1 MSNLKDR
8 RKAMGLSQSDLAYL
22 AEIKVRLIQDYEQG
36 HRNING
42 AAGLTLY
49 KIAQALHCN
58 MEDLLELEQKEVD
71 I

>member
-1 MSNLKDR
+1 MSNLKER
-8 RKAMGLSQSDLAYL
+8 RKAAGLSQSELAYL

-36 HRNING
+36 HRSING

-49 KIAQALHCN
+49 KLAQVLHCR
-58 MEDLLELEQKEVD
+58 MEDLLELDQKEVD

>member
-1 MSNLKDR
+1 
-8 RKAMGLSQSDLAYL
+8 MGLSQSDLAYL

>member
-42 AAGLTLY
+42 SAGLTLY

-58 MEDLLELEQKEVD
+58 MEDLLELDQKEVD